1 VCQRILVGISGT
13 ENVMNI
19 CLLLLKLFPAYA
31 IDRWILIAILHDANP
46 TVGDGR
52 PILWFV
58 C

>member
-1 VCQRILVGISGT
+1 M

-31 IDRWILIAILHDANP
+31 IDRWILIAILHDAVP

-52 PILWFV
+52 PILCFA